1 MVDTEAIKGRR
12 GGHRSWLAL
21 RLAIELD
28 EKLDVSVKN
37 NRQMVSSTALET
49 LDASSRITRGLLRT

>member
-1 MVDTEAIKGRR
+1 MIQMLTSALGALNFWMVDTEAIKGRR

-37 NRQMVSSTALET
+37 NY
-49 LDASSRITRGLLRT
+49 

>member
-37 NRQMVSSTALET
+37 NY
-49 LDASSRITRGLLRT
+49 